1 MQPIKRKSRRL
12 NETIFNKNIQIWLV
26 EPVILGELVSE
37 SLQREETPPSSQALD
52 LAIISWRQLAT
63 E

>member
-1 MQPIKRKSRRL
+1 MQPIKRKSWRL
-12 NETIFNKNIQIWLV
+12 NETIFNKNIQIWLG
-26 EPVILGELVSE
+26 EPVIFGELVSE